1 MDDATPRATFERLY
15 VLDLSGGRILSLA
28 PDGGDLTVLVRDCRL
43 PDGIVVDAEAGHI
56 YWTNM
61 GVPDLNDGSIERVD
75 LDGGQRRT
83 IVPAGVTFTPKQL
96 HLDKVHRRL
105 YWSDRE
111 GMRVM
116 RARLDGGDVETLI
129 QTGSGD
135 ADRANPLNWCVGVAA
150 DPAGGHLY
158 WSQKGDDDGGHGRIF
173 RAAIDLPA
181 GQQPDRRDDIEL
193 LFGGLPEPIDLE
205 LDLQRRMLYWTDRG
219 DPPLGNTVNRAPLDA
234 PAGGPRPPPEIL
246 ATHLMEG
253 IGIALDLDGGRMFMT
268 DLGGSIY
275 TAGLDGG
282 GRKTLR
288 FAQGNLSGIAYV
300 RLPR

>member
-1 MDDATPRATFERLY
+1 MDAATPLAFERLY

-28 PDGGDLTVLVRDCRL
+28 PDGSDLTVLAQDCRL
-43 PDGIVVDAEAGHI
+43 PDGIAVDAQAGHL

-61 GVPDLNDGSIERVD
+61 GVPTLDDGSIERID
-75 LDGGQRRT
+75 LDGGNRRT
-83 IVPAGVTFTPKQL
+83 VVAPGVTFTPKQL
-96 HLDKVHRRL
+96 QIDTKQGRL

-116 RARLDGGDVETLI
+116 RARLDGSAVETLI

-135 ADRANPLNWCVGVAA
+135 ADRANLLNWCVGVAV
-150 DPAGGHLY
+150 DPADGHLY

-173 RAAIDLPA
+173 RAALELPA
-181 GQQPDRRDDIEL
+181 GARPDRRDDIEL

-205 LDLQRRMLYWTDRG
+205 LDLDGRSLYWTDRG
-219 DPPLGNTVNRAPLDA
+219 DPPRGNTVNRAPLDA
-234 PAGGPRPPPEIL
+234 PANGPRPPPEIL

-275 TAGLDGG
+275 SAKLDGSE
-282 GRKTLR
+282 RKTLR